1 MPSPLCPLC
10 GRFIG
15 LFPFYE
21 FYSALWEAVYRQ
33 AVCPGGRLDNL
44 VVGIGLRDPSVCQIS
59 SNSWPLVVCAEFY
72 TCIFQLLTQHFTA
85 ESNLEYGRTKYVNK
99 ARYEHIFTTVSKL
112 KYGKIGTGHQI
123 CKQGGGSR
131 WWVVAP
137 CWTLSPASFR
147 PVLCI
152 VFVLHIF
159 PLYLQCISISDFTC
173 IAVPLVVL
181 YWYLYKNQVST
192 VFVLIA
198 RFGPFPCPLGQ
209 ENWPPALL
217 ATMATSL
224 KYFLWKEEEGGLI
237 LASSTGGH
245 LSKEFSVKEE
255 EGGLILASCALQ

>member
-1 MPSPLCPLC
+1 MGGRTLLLDTFTSQLSPLPLYC
-10 GRFIG
+10 
-15 LFPFYE
+15 
-21 FYSALWEAVYRQ
+21 
-33 AVCPGGRLDNL
+33 
-44 VVGIGLRDPSVCQIS
+44 IS
-59 SNSWPLVVCAEFY
+59 
-72 TCIFQLLTQHFTA
+72 T
-85 ESNLEYGRTKYVNK
+85 
-99 ARYEHIFTTVSKL
+99 
-112 KYGKIGTGHQI
+112 
-123 CKQGGGSR
+123 
-131 WWVVAP
+131 
-137 CWTLSPASFR
+137 
-147 PVLCI
+147 
-152 VFVLHIF
+152 IF

-224 KYFLWKEEEGGLI
+224 EYFLWKEEEGGLI